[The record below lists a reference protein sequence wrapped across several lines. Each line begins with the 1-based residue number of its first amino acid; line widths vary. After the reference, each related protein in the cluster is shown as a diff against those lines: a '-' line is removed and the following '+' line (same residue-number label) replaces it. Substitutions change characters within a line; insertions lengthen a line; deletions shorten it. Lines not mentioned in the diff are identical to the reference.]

1 VAALQYPGLD
11 QQPTDEGL
19 TSTMSSSVAGQVLHA
34 ERLSMEIGR
43 VLTDSRTVTEWT
55 VWLGYE

>member
-1 VAALQYPGLD
+1 
-11 QQPTDEGL
+11 
-19 TSTMSSSVAGQVLHA
+19 MSSSVAGQVLHA